1 MYVCSLLLR
10 LCSGNILIT
19 SWLYYRSS
27 FEDLLL
33 KLCFAACMHI
43 CMYVCR
49 SGGAGG
55 KVLPIGATPSQN
67 GILSPHAAEF
77 WFPDRLPH
85 CVFLTA
91 FCDPFIHAHA

>member
-1 MYVCSLLLR
+1 
-10 LCSGNILIT
+10 
-19 SWLYYRSS
+19 
-27 FEDLLL
+27 
-33 KLCFAACMHI
+33 
-43 CMYVCR
+43 MYVCR